1 MPSAHE
7 PVNPAR
13 QAHAWL
19 RAAARW
25 LSPGF
30 DRLSAAGRAWS
41 CQKGPSLPF
50 LAFSN
55 GKGSTGVDG
64 LWSYVRTLRC
74 FRAWG

>member
-7 PVNPAR
+7 PVHPAR
-13 QAHAWL
+13 QARAWL

-25 LSPGF
+25 LWPGF
-30 DRLSAAGRAWS
+30 DRLSAAGWAWS
-41 CQKGPSLPF
+41 GQKGQKRPF

-55 GKGSTGVDG
+55 GKGSTGADG
-64 LWSYVRTLRC
+64 LWSYARTRRY